1 MKNYI
6 YLDREKAK
14 EGVSLVYEVSET
26 KVENYKEHFEGN
38 ALEFYG
44 DDLPHFITYLKESDS
59 IREATEEE
67 KLERGD
73 RTLNDG
79 EVLIDGKIVSYDSY
93 SQKIVD
99 GQIVDKTRQDYITE
113 EKITLESEKEK
124 ARAQREKEYAAYH
137 KLVNNVFMEIEEPL
151 TEDES
156 ADIKVWHKAWKD
168 VPGNYTNI
176 NIPIEEI
183 YPKRSDRINYYY
195 N

>member
-14 EGVSLVYEVSET
+14 EGVSLVYEVSKT
-26 KVENYKEHFEGN
+26 KIENYEEYFEGN

-44 DDLPHFITYLKESDS
+44 EDLPHFITYLEESGS
-59 IREATEEE
+59 IRGATEEE

-73 RTLNDG
+73 RVLNDG
-79 EVLIDGKIVSYDSY
+79 EILIDGKIVSYDSY

-99 GQIVDKTRQDYITE
+99 NQIVDKTRQDYITE
-113 EKITLESEKEK
+113 GAITLESEKDK
-124 ARAQREKEYAAYH
+124 ARVQREKEYAAYH
-137 KLVNNVFMEIEEPL
+137 KLVNNIFMEIEEPL
-151 TEDES
+151 TEEES

-168 VPGNYTNI
+168 VPDNYTNI

>member
-26 KVENYKEHFEGN
+26 KIENYEEYFEGN
-38 ALEFYG
+38 AVEFYG
-44 DDLPHFITYLKESDS
+44 EDLPHFITYLEETDS

-67 KLERGD
+67 KLKRGD
-73 RTLNDG
+73 RVLNDG
-79 EVLIDGKIVSYDSY
+79 EVLMNGKIVSYDSY

-99 GQIVDKTRQDYITE
+99 DQIVEKTRQDYITE
-113 EKITLESEKEK
+113 GEITLESEKEK
-124 ARAQREKEYAAYH
+124 ARTQREKEYAAYH
-137 KLVNNVFMEIEEPL
+137 KLANNIFMGIEEAL
-151 TEDES
+151 TEDDS
-156 ADIKVWHKAWKD
+156 ANIKVWHKAWKD

-176 NIPIEEI
+176 NIPIEGM

>member
-26 KVENYKEHFEGN
+26 KIENYKEYFEGN
-38 ALEFYG
+38 AVEFYG
-44 DDLPHFITYLKESDS
+44 VDLPHFITYLEKTDS

-73 RTLNDG
+73 RVLNDG
-79 EVLIDGKIVSYDSY
+79 EVLMNGKIVLYDSY
-93 SQKIVD
+93 SQKVVD
-99 GQIVDKTRQDYITE
+99 DQIVDKTRQDYITE
-113 EKITLESEKEK
+113 GEITLESEKEK

-137 KLVNNVFMEIEEPL
+137 KLANNIFMGIEEPL

-176 NIPIEEI
+176 NISIEDMF
-183 YPKRSDRINYYY
+183 PKRSDRINYYY

>member
-14 EGVSLVYEVSET
+14 SGIALVYKISET
-26 KVENYKEHFEGN
+26 KVTEYEKYFEGK
-38 ALEFYG
+38 AVEFYG
-44 DDLPHFITYLKESDS
+44 EDLPHFITYMEETDS

-67 KLERGD
+67 KLDRGD
-73 RTLNDG
+73 RILNDG
-79 EVLIDGKIVSYDSY
+79 EVLVDGKIVLYDNY

-99 GQIVDKTRQDYITE
+99 DQIVDKTRQDYINE
-113 EKITLESEKEK
+113 GTLTLDSEKEK

-137 KLVNNVFMEIEEPL
+137 KFVNNIFMGIEEEL

-156 ADIKVWHKAWKD
+156 ASIKVWHKAWKD
-168 VPGNYTNI
+168 VPNNYTNI
-176 NIPIEEI
+176 HIAIENI

>member
-1 MKNYI
+1 MKKYI

-14 EGVSLVYEVSET
+14 EGVSLVFEISET
-26 KVENYKEHFEGN
+26 KIETYKEYFEGN
-38 ALEFYG
+38 AVEFHG
-44 DDLPHFITYLKESDS
+44 EDLPHFITYLKESDS
-59 IREATEEE
+59 IRSATEEE

-73 RTLNDG
+73 RVLNDG
-79 EVLIDGKIVSYDSY
+79 EVLINGKIVSYDSY

-99 GQIVDKTRQDYITE
+99 EQIVDKTRQDYINEGT
-113 EKITLESEKEK
+113 ITLDSEKEK
-124 ARAQREKEYAAYH
+124 ARTQREKEYTAYQ
-137 KLVNNVFMEIEEPL
+137 KLANNIFMGIEEKL

-168 VPGNYTNI
+168 VPNNYTNI
-176 NIPIEEI
+176 NISIEKI

>member
-1 MKNYI
+1 MKKYI

-14 EGVSLVYEVSET
+14 EGISLVYEASET
-26 KVENYKEHFEGN
+26 KIENFKEYFEGN
-38 ALEFYG
+38 ALEFHG
-44 DDLPHFITYLKESDS
+44 EDLPHFITYIKESDS
-59 IREATEEE
+59 IRSATEEE

-73 RTLNDG
+73 RVLNDG
-79 EVLIDGKIVSYDSY
+79 EVLINGKIVSYDSY

-99 GQIVDKTRQDYITE
+99 DQIVDKTRQDYINEGTV
-113 EKITLESEKEK
+113 TLDSEKEK
-124 ARAQREKEYAAYH
+124 ARTQREKEYAAYQ
-137 KLVNNVFMEIEEPL
+137 KLANNIFMGIEEKL

-168 VPGNYTNI
+168 VPNNYINI
-176 NIPIEEI
+176 NISIEEI

>member
-1 MKNYI
+1 MKKYI

-26 KVENYKEHFEGN
+26 KIENYEEYFEGN
-38 ALEFYG
+38 AVEFYG
-44 DDLPHFITYLKESDS
+44 EDLPHFITYLEESDS

-73 RTLNDG
+73 RVLNDG
-79 EVLIDGKIVSYDSY
+79 EILVDGKITSYDSY

-99 GQIVDKTRQDYITE
+99 DQIVDKTRQDYITE
-113 EKITLESEKEK
+113 GTITLESEKDK
-124 ARAQREKEYAAYH
+124 SRAQRGKEYTAYH
-137 KLVNNVFMEIEEPL
+137 KLVNNIFMGIEEEL
-151 TEDES
+151 TENES